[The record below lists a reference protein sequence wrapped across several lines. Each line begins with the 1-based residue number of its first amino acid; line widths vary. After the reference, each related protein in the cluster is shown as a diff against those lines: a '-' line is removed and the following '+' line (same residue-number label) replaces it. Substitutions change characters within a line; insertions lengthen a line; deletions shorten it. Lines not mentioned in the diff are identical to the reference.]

1 MWFPLN
7 NTRIFYDLSVKDA
20 ISCNIVTIEH
30 VEHGYSERDNTLLFL
45 AMHAKYGEF
54 VKSQKVLQQVPI

>member
-1 MWFPLN
+1 MQFHA
-7 NTRIFYDLSVKDA
+7 Y
-20 ISCNIVTIEH
+20 IVTIEH
-30 VEHGYSERDNTLLFL
+30 VEQGYSERDNTLLFL

>member
-7 NTRIFYDLSVKDA
+7 STSIFNDLFVKDA
-20 ISCNIVTIEH
+20 ISYNIMTTKH

-45 AMHAKYGEF
+45 AMHTEYGEF
-54 VKSQKVLQQVPI
+54 VKSHKVLQQVPI